1 MTTHEE
7 RKQRADEKSAAS
19 YWFSYV
25 LELDDGSYY
34 PGSTVAPFARW
45 TEHAVDAGAKATI
58 GHKFTVRAAWPF
70 LTRREAEYNEKR
82 LHEALNRSPKDLEAL
97 LAVFDQVMNAV
108 RPQKTLAELHR
119 DEAAR
124 IRAVV
129 RANLRRNAGGSL
141 HPNQIEALG
150 LSVPPEF
157 THALSIGQ
165 WNDML
170 RDVARE
176 LREEA
181 EVAKARAKVAEYE
194 AKAKG

>member
-7 RKQRADEKSAAS
+7 RKQRADESSAAS

-82 LHEALNRSPKDLEAL
+82 LHEALNRSPKDLKAL

-108 RPQKTLAELHR
+108 RPQKTLAELH
-119 DEAAR
+119 EEEVAR
-124 IRAVV
+124 IRASV
-129 RANLRRNAGGSL
+129 RANWHLNIGSTN
-141 HPNQIEALG
+141 PGQIQARG
-150 LSVPPEF
+150 LTVPQEF
-157 THALSIGQ
+157 RHALSRDQ
-165 WNDML
+165 WNEML
-170 RDVARE
+170 RSVARE